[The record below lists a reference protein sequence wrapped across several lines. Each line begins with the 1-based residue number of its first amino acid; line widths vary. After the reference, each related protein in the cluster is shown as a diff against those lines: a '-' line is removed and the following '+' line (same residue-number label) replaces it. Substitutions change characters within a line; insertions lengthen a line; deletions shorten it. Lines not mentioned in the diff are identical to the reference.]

1 LCIEL
6 VTFVAPPPHSRH
18 DPAMTVE
25 GPLDPFV
32 TGEVTDGQLAFLAV
46 RPALIRRSRPWWLA
60 LFRILEAG
68 GNSAYVSDRGMAKV
82 PNGGVMAKRTITS
95 EIRGDRMADLVVAC
109 DIVAEALSPDERTV
123 LRLTGALPE
132 QFLADVLAEA
142 ETLKA
147 ERRRNRRHGAA

>member
-1 LCIEL
+1 
-6 VTFVAPPPHSRH
+6 VSA
-18 DPAMTVE
+18 D

-46 RPALIRRSRPWWLA
+46 RPVLIRRSRPWWLG

-68 GNSAYVSDRGMAKV
+68 GNSTYVSDRGMAKV
-82 PNGGVMAKRTITS
+82 ANGGVMAKRTITA

-109 DIVAEALSPDERTV
+109 DIVADTLTPDERTV

-132 QFLADVLAEA
+132 RFLPAVLAEA
-142 ETLKA
+142 ENLKA
-147 ERRRNRRHGAA
+147 ERRRNRRTAG